1 MLPHS
6 AGPSRVKPAMAIT
19 KISDGG
25 VLWYFAYGSN
35 MKSSVMTSR
44 GINPIA
50 TKISKV
56 PGYILTFDV
65 FGLPYSEPAM
75 ASISK
80 LAADP
85 GQTAATSASMPP
97 TVHGVSYLLTLDDFR
112 RLVGSEGGG
121 VAYDEIVI
129 DAVSLPQG
137 EPESIR
143 ARTLVA
149 KYPWRPNAA
158 PSERYSVRS
167 HRSLK
172 THC

>member
-1 MLPHS
+1 
-6 AGPSRVKPAMAIT
+6 MAIEEDSE
-19 KISDGG
+19 KGK
-25 VLWYFAYGSN
+25 VWYFAYGSN

-50 TKISKV
+50 TKVVKI

-80 LAADP
+80 FAVDGNQAS
-85 GQTAATSASMPP
+85 ATSMPP
-97 TVHGVSYLLTLDDFR
+97 TVHGVSYLLTFPDLR

-121 VAYDEIVI
+121 VAYDEIVV

-137 EPESIR
+137 DPESIT
-143 ARTLVA
+143 AQTLVA

-158 PSERYSVRS
+158 PSERYLVSRLP
-167 HRSLK
+167 SLK
-172 THC
+172 TWADEHIGLVARWRS